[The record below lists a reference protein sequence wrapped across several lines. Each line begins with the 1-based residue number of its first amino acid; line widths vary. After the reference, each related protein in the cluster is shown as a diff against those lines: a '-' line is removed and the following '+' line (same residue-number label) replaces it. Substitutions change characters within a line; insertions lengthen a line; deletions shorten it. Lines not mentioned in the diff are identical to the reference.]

1 MINTL
6 TLSVRASAHSG
17 TLLLA
22 LCRSDASAD
31 VSGGVFVPLAV
42 LRFRLERGCSDL
54 AWGSARA
61 SWFHRT
67 PPVLSSTQADVV
79 RGAPVCLPPTLT
91 LVRLLWSLFCKQT
104 SCVCVVD
111 SDEDPNW
118 PVEMITFYRPRM

>member
-22 LCRSDASAD
+22 SCRSDASAD
-31 VSGGVFVPLAV
+31 VSGGVDVPLAV
-42 LRFRLERGCSDL
+42 LRFRHERGCSDL
-54 AWGSARA
+54 AWRSARA
-61 SWFHRT
+61 SVAE
-67 PPVLSSTQADVV
+67 PVLSSTQADVV

-111 SDEDPNW
+111 SGEDPNW